1 MRKYRNRAWRA
12 TGAVTALVTAAAIAS
27 VAPVQAQPAAPVQAR
42 TTAELSAWI
51 TDGWGG
57 GTVTSQPAGINCH
70 TTAFD
75 PYGPGDPLVNP
86 QGTCTASFTIGT
98 TVTFTAT
105 PDAGSY
111 VNFYPAPNPVTV
123 HSGYNYTWAMFCPDD
138 GLCSAG

>member
-12 TGAVTALVTAAAIAS
+12 TGVVTALATAAAIAS
-27 VAPVQAQPAAPVQAR
+27 VAPVQAQTAAPAQAR
-42 TTAELSAWI
+42 TAAELSAWI

-70 TTAFD
+70 TTAWD
-75 PYGPGDPLVNP
+75 PYGSEEPPWNP
-86 QGTCTASFTIGT
+86 TGPCTASFEIGT

-105 PDAGSY
+105 PDPGSY
-111 VNFYPAPNPVTV
+111 VNFYPDPNPVTV
-123 HSGYNYTWAMFCPDD
+123 HAGYNYTWAMFCPAD